1 MEVTA
6 GTYGVG
12 NTSGFIFFPS
22 LYFFNSVFYFKVD
35 VKFKNFSQ
43 QGGRSQICPVRL
55 TKKAISS
62 ATDKLRLTKQTLPT
76 AVTLEKLC
84 SSFGAGSSVCKN
96 HLNSTKVMVRFPNY
110 SLF

>member
-1 MEVTA
+1 MGWEIYLVL
-6 GTYGVG
+6 
-12 NTSGFIFFPS
+12 SFFP
-22 LYFFNSVFYFKVD
+22 LFIFFNSVFYDYFKVG

-43 QGGRSQICPVRL
+43 QGGRSQLCPVRL

-76 AVTLEKLC
+76 AFTPEKLC